1 MNPITSTLRPWALL
15 PLLTTLLGG
24 CGGGSNDSTTPTPP
38 TTQVQVQ
45 FTSPADADNV
55 QTLGVG
61 IPVAVGVTVNGAIAA
76 NGTAV
81 VWSAANASF
90 SPARSSSTDGKAS
103 STMVATAGGM
113 LQLQASATASGQ
125 TGSATKTLYLR
136 PAPQPLEVLVPAYF
150 YPNAGGSPWD
160 QLISTARA
168 YPGVQVTAIMN
179 PNDGIFNSA
188 DEQFAQVVSDFTG
201 EGGQVLGYVATGYG
215 TARSVSDVKQNI
227 DRYLR
232 FYGRNQLSG
241 FFLDEMGATSQH
253 LAFYKEIYS
262 YIKGLDEELRVIGN
276 PGTLPV
282 ADYAAVADVLVTFEG
297 KASDYTRFNP
307 QDDSAWVYAKAN
319 TAQAMLVHNATS
331 CAAMQTAMRAA
342 ATARNNTGV
351 VYATNLLYDFATNT
365 GNPWA
370 TLPSYWTSVLG
381 TVSALNRGTALPGC

>member
-1 MNPITSTLRPWALL
+1 MTPLPSTLRPWAL
-15 PLLTTLLGG
+15 PLLTTLLFG
-24 CGGGSNDSTTPTPP
+24 CGGGSSDSTTPTP
-38 TTQVQVQ
+38 TTQVQLQ
-45 FTSPADADNV
+45 FSAPAEADNV

-61 IPVAVGVTVNGAIAA
+61 IPVAVGVTVNGATAA
-76 NGTAV
+76 DGTSV

-90 SPARSSSTDGKAS
+90 SPARSSSTGGQAS

-113 LQLQASATASGQ
+113 LQVQASATVSGQ
-125 TGSATKTLYLR
+125 TSSATKTLYLR
-136 PAPQPLEVLVPAYF
+136 PAPQALEVLVPAYF
-150 YPNAGGSPWD
+150 NPNPSGSPWD
-160 QLISTARA
+160 QLISTAQA

-179 PNDGIFNSA
+179 PNDGIFSSA
-188 DEQFAQVVSDFTG
+188 DEQFARVVSDFTG
-201 EGGQVLGYVATGYG
+201 EGGQVVAYVATGYG
-215 TARSVSDVKQNI
+215 TGRSVSAVKQNI

-232 FYGRNQLSG
+232 LYGRDQLSG

-253 LAFYKEIYS
+253 LAFYKQIYS

-282 ADYAAVADVLVTFEG
+282 ADYAGVADVLVTFEG

-307 QDDSAWVYAKAN
+307 QDGSAWVYTRAN
-319 TAQAMLVHNATS
+319 SAQAMLVHNATS

-342 ATARNNTGV
+342 ATARNNTGL
-351 VYATNLLYDFATNT
+351 VYATDLLYDFATNT

-370 TLPSYWTSVLG
+370 NLPRYWTSLLG

>member
-1 MNPITSTLRPWALL
+1 MTPLPSTLRPWAL
-15 PLLTTLLGG
+15 PLLTTLLFG
-24 CGGGSNDSTTPTPP
+24 CGGGSSDSTTPTP
-38 TTQVQVQ
+38 TTQVQLQ
-45 FTSPADADNV
+45 FSAPAEADNV

-61 IPVAVGVTVNGAIAA
+61 IPVAVGVTVNGATAA
-76 NGTAV
+76 DGTSV

-90 SPARSSSTDGKAS
+90 SPARSSSTGGQAS

-113 LQLQASATASGQ
+113 LQVQASATVSGQ
-125 TGSATKTLYLR
+125 TSSATKTLYLR
-136 PAPQPLEVLVPAYF
+136 PAPQALEVLVPAYF
-150 YPNAGGSPWD
+150 NPNPSGSPWD
-160 QLISTARA
+160 QLISTAQA

-179 PNDGIFNSA
+179 PNDGIFSSA
-188 DEQFAQVVSDFTG
+188 DEQFARVVSDFTG
-201 EGGQVLGYVATGYG
+201 EGGQVVAYVATGYG
-215 TARSVSDVKQNI
+215 TGRSVSAVKQNI

-232 FYGRNQLSG
+232 LYGRDQLSG

-253 LAFYKEIYS
+253 LAFYKQIYS

-282 ADYAAVADVLVTFEG
+282 ADYAGVADVLVTFEG

-307 QDDSAWVYAKAN
+307 QDGSAWVYTRAN
-319 TAQAMLVHNATS
+319 SAQAMLVHNATS

-342 ATARNNTGV
+342 ATARNNTGL
-351 VYATNLLYDFATNT
+351 VYATDLLYDFATNT

-370 TLPSYWTSVLG
+370 NLPSYWTSLLG